1 MPGRKLLSFAVA
13 GSAAAYSAHFVV
25 QQIYYL
31 REKLSPPAI
40 ELKIAPDWPGTVP
53 SLPQLEDQP
62 EGHFQNEIRNRAG
75 ISPCMEIS
83 TFFTH
88 LSDLMNPMV
97 PAKMTISFPLLRWAY
112 AKFRSVV
119 NGFFGYGER
128 IMLAVGISLLAV
140 GLGTGNP
147 GFWIPGCVFA
157 AIGCSQRV
165 KRRD

>member
-1 MPGRKLLSFAVA
+1 MSPMPKLKNPQTSWFGLPRLTS
-13 GSAAAYSAHFVV
+13 VV
-25 QQIYYL
+25 QTCICT
-31 REKLSPPAI
+31 KA
-40 ELKIAPDWPGTVP
+40 G
-53 SLPQLEDQP
+53 
-62 EGHFQNEIRNRAG
+62 NRAG

>member
-1 MPGRKLLSFAVA
+1 
-13 GSAAAYSAHFVV
+13 
-25 QQIYYL
+25 
-31 REKLSPPAI
+31 
-40 ELKIAPDWPGTVP
+40 
-53 SLPQLEDQP
+53 
-62 EGHFQNEIRNRAG
+62 NRAG